1 MFGLFKKKPMVP
13 PITDALYATMVG
25 CAATMRCQVSFA
37 VGGDASSAPI
47 GDAIGMGASF
57 LVGCYAYGFID
68 GATQT
73 SGALQAWVNGDE
85 RMMFYGHEA
94 LVRSALEGAFGKGF
108 EDKAS
113 RITEAVF
120 IAKPWN
126 HPKLLEAGGRDGMAF
141 ATTDAMRLQH
151 MIAGKDTQPTTFAPT
166 QLIDVL
172 NDFAARGA

>member
-1 MFGLFKKKPMVP
+1 MFGWFKKKPTVP
-13 PITDALYATMVG
+13 PITHALYATKVG
-25 CAATMRCQVSFA
+25 CAAVMKCQVNVALGKDGST
-37 VGGDASSAPI
+37 PI
-47 GDAIGMGASF
+47 GDTIGMGASF

-85 RMMFYGHEA
+85 RMMFYGQEA

-120 IAKPWN
+120 AAKPWN
-126 HPKLLEAGGRDGMAF
+126 HPKLLEAGGRDGMEF
-141 ATTDAMRLQH
+141 ATTDCLRLQH
-151 MIAGKDTQPTTFAPT
+151 EIAGRDTPPTTFAPT
-166 QLIDVL
+166 RLIDVL
-172 NDFAARGA
+172 KDFAARGA